1 MTVTV
6 TTLDNGLRVATD
18 AMESARSVSLGVFVG
33 VGTRNETPEINGVS
47 HLLEHMAF
55 KGTKRRSARAIAEEI
70 EAVGGHINAYTS
82 RENTV
87 YVARVLKEDTP
98 LALDILADIL
108 QNSVFDESE
117 LELERHVVLQEIG
130 QCNDTP
136 DDLIF
141 DHFQSRAYP
150 DQAMGRP
157 ILGLPHLVS
166 AFSRDSLGAYMA
178 ENYAPERM
186 VVVAAGEVDH
196 EIFALMVA
204 EAFDSL
210 NPAVSPA
217 VEPARYAG
225 GDMRSEKLL
234 EQLHLVLGFE
244 GVPAVDPDYY
254 ALAVFSG
261 ILGGGMSS
269 RLFQEVREKRGLVYT
284 IASFTSSYTDSGM
297 LGVYAGAA
305 ADKGSELLPVIC
317 DEIKGLGESVTGD
330 ELSRARAQARA
341 GLLMSRESTP
351 SRCEQLGTQMLV
363 YGRPLSLDE
372 ITARI
377 DAVDRE
383 AVSRVAARLLS
394 TAPTF
399 VTLGPG
405 GASLPGDVATLLN

>member
-1 MTVTV
+1 MTTAV

-18 AMESARSVSLGVFVG
+18 AMENTRSVSLGVFVG
-33 VGTRNETPEINGVS
+33 VGTRNESPEINGVS

-70 EAVGGHINAYTS
+70 EDVGGHLNAYTS
-82 RENTV
+82 RESTV
-87 YVARVLKEDTP
+87 YVSRVLKEDTS

-108 QNSVFDESE
+108 QHSVFDEAE

-136 DDLIF
+136 DDIIF
-141 DHFQSRAYP
+141 DHFQARAYP

-178 ENYAPERM
+178 ENYAPGRM
-186 VVVAAGEVDH
+186 VVAAAGGVDH
-196 EIFALMVA
+196 DAFTRMVA

-210 NPAVSPA
+210 GSATAPPS
-217 VEPARYAG
+217 EPARYAG
-225 GDMRSEKLL
+225 GDMRTEKPL

-244 GVPAVDPDYY
+244 GVPADDPEYY
-254 ALAVFSG
+254 ALSVFSG

-284 IASFTSSYTDSGM
+284 IASFTTSYADSGM
-297 LGVYAGAA
+297 LGIYAGASP
-305 ADKGSELLPVIC
+305 DKGGELLPVIC
-317 DEIKGLGESVTGD
+317 DEIKALGENVTGD

-341 GLLMSRESTP
+341 GLIMSQESAP

-363 YGRPLSLDE
+363 YGRPLPLDE
-372 ITARI
+372 ITWRI

-394 TAPTF
+394 SAPTF

-405 GASLPGDVATLLN
+405 GASLPGDVATLLS